1 MLVCLYAAGSEE
13 SQLGHLLQMHTQ
25 RYSKCFHCLFVQ
37 GFVQHIA
44 ERMHSWDFRMHM
56 LKLLTLFKA
65 SAHSW
70 VMQLSSAI
78 LVQLDWSPCL
88 THFATMRDR
97 ACSVQLVFP
106 IFLYFRSIC
115 QTNSHPF
122 CDLWQ
127 RLVQSSTFR
136 FRLVNSS
143 GPLTVSS
150 GMVHGTRLRPVVEV
164 SGHVRGQLSKHATW
178 CAKSLKQHDTRWD
191 REMMPQCYAV
201 CLSFQW
207 TWASHHCVTFI
218 FSISFCLMD
227 SWKQCYCCYWTVSVF
242 SMIGGWGGLVH
253 DACSTPSRGRDMHAA
268 MAWARRA

>member
-1 MLVCLYAAGSEE
+1 MRVYWCICCTFVFCADLYDRFWILWSVVLCFDQFDQPVHTFSILFIIFCMLVCLYAAGSEE
-13 SQLGHLLQMHTQ
+13 SQLSHLLQMHTQ

-56 LKLLTLFKA
+56 LKLLTLFRA

-88 THFATMRDR
+88 PHFATMRDR

-127 RLVQSSTFR
+127 HLVQSSTFR

-164 SGHVRGQLSKHATW
+164 SGHVRT
-178 CAKSLKQHDTRWD
+178 
-191 REMMPQCYAV
+191 
-201 CLSFQW
+201 
-207 TWASHHCVTFI
+207 
-218 FSISFCLMD
+218 
-227 SWKQCYCCYWTVSVF
+227 
-242 SMIGGWGGLVH
+242 
-253 DACSTPSRGRDMHAA
+253 TPRIWMKKGKRGRWM
-268 MAWARRA
+268 